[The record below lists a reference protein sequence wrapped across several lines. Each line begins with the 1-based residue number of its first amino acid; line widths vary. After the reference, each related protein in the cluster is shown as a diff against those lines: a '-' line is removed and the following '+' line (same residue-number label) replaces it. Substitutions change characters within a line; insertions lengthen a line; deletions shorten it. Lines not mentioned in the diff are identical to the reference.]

1 MARRHGA
8 PASLVHPP
16 QPPDPP
22 ACSEAGCDW
31 RAAYRDG
38 ANSSLPY
45 CIRHGP
51 FASVCPT
58 CGGGEVWIDLGDR
71 THCSTCT
78 PKPSL
83 TTQISAVLADI
94 NADDDLRA
102 SGPAIDLRRVLGVA
116 QRAEKEFTETEKAL
130 PAAEQAITK
139 AQQRAAEALAAP
151 HDARQSLAA
160 RRDAGERLRQQLT
173 DATEAERDLRTSRN
187 VAGAARDDAQRRA
200 AVAVGE
206 LARLRAALAEIR
218 AKSADV
224 AQARRLAR
232 ILGRT

>member
-160 RRDAGERLRQQLT
+160 C
-173 DATEAERDLRTSRN
+173 DLRTSRN